1 MKGNRSVP
9 KCKYWMA
16 DYYILKNSK
25 CPAVLTENLFQDN
38 LEDVNFLLSMHGRER
53 IIDLHLK
60 GIINYV
66 ENVII

>member
-1 MKGNRSVP
+1 
-9 KCKYWMA
+9 MA